1 MDIAEVISYNLTRL
15 MSSSVSLNTLV
26 KVSKASKV
34 GFGTVRRAKNGDGN
48 ITVSNLE
55 MIAAA
60 FSRKAVDLL
69 TLPIESYQPAIK
81 ILPLKTS
88 EPPADEQEVILG
100 YRVAS
105 EEVREVILDLARKA
119 AKKASF
125 EQRSESND

>member
-60 FSRKAVDLL
+60 FNRKAVDLL

-88 EPPADEQEVILG
+88 EPHADEQEVILG